1 MRMSLGKILLASSGI
16 VVALMLIPGDRDPKS
31 TTSTPVLSTSPEL
44 ASFLDNAVAP
54 SPAAKTP
61 EQVIA
66 EVAAAPEPGAPV
78 KGLELPT
85 DPEIT
90 GSISVT
96 STPVGPREL
105 TSVRAPVNM
114 RAGPSTSY
122 ATLFVLQPD
131 EQVTI
136 LSRDGS
142 WTQIEKTNGAT
153 GWVYS
158 RYLGTGGGVD
168 EPRSDPV
175 ASAPVREASVDAEER
190 PRKTVKVVRD
200 DGAQLAGIR
209 LRASPSNRAP
219 QVYEV
224 EPGTPLRVAQ
234 RRGSWLRV
242 VLPNGVSGWVKGR

>member
-1 MRMSLGKILLASSGI
+1 MRMSLGKILLATTGI
-16 VVALMLIPGDRDPKS
+16 AGALMLIPGDPGRQSP
-31 TTSTPVLSTSPEL
+31 TTAPQQTALSTSPEL
-44 ASFLDNAVAP
+44 ASFLDNAIAP
-54 SPAAKTP
+54 NPAAMTP

-66 EVAAAPEPGAPV
+66 EAAAAPEPGAPV

-105 TSVRAPVNM
+105 TSVRSPVNM

-131 EQVTI
+131 EQVAI
-136 LSRDGS
+136 LARDGS
-142 WTQIEKTNGAT
+142 WAQVEKTNGAT

-158 RYLGTGGGVD
+158 RYLGTDSGVD
-168 EPRSDPV
+168 APSV
-175 ASAPVREASVDAEER
+175 SAPVREASVDAEQR

-200 DGAQLAGIR
+200 DGAELAGIR
-209 LRASPSNRAP
+209 LRASPSNKAP
-219 QVYEV
+219 TVYEV
-224 EPGTPLRVAQ
+224 EPGTPIRVAQ